1 MDRHPSPELLFD
13 FLEGRLSRRR
23 NREVVR
29 HLLDGCPVCSATAET
44 TISAESAKSAD
55 GAPLPSRRA
64 LGFEYSTAFAAAGQD
79 LDHLQQALA
88 AERADAPEQL
98 REIAVQPFYRQWIM
112 VTDSPRFRTWAL
124 CELLIDACREWGFQD
139 PPRALQ
145 TARLGVEVAD
155 RLDRERY
162 GEARV
167 NDLRARSWATLA
179 NAERILTDF
188 RAAEKSFARA
198 ERLLQE
204 GTGEPLEKALL
215 LLLKASLFGHQQ
227 RFAEA
232 FGLLDRVERTARL
245 CGDRHLCGKAL
256 ITRGFLAGMAQEPE
270 LSLKLLREGLRS
282 VDPGCEPRLVV
293 AACHNLIL
301 GLTESGHVREAAEL
315 LESSRPLYRSLGDRM
330 NLIRLTWLEGKIAL
344 GREDLGRAEA
354 LLLEARG
361 LLAERGLGYDTA
373 LLGLDL
379 AWLYAKQ
386 GRGAEMRRLAEEML
400 PIFRS
405 RAIRREAVSALIVFQ
420 NAAAM
425 ERVTLGIVQELSD
438 SLLDSNSAPGLRF
451 RDPV

>member
-44 TISAESAKSAD
+44 TSAAF
-55 GAPLPSRRA
+55 APPANTAAIPSRRA
-64 LGFEYSTAFAAAGQD
+64 LSFEYTTAFAAARQSLED
-79 LDHLQQALA
+79 RQQAFA
-88 AERADAPEQL
+88 MERTDAPEQL

-112 VTDSPRFRTWAL
+112 VTDSSRFRTWAF
-124 CELLIDACREWGFQD
+124 CELLLDACREWGFQD

-167 NDLRARSWATLA
+167 NDLRARAWATLA

-198 ERLLQE
+198 ERLLEE

-215 LLLKASLFGHQQ
+215 LLLKASLCGHQQ

-232 FGLLDRVERTARL
+232 FGLLDRVERTAQL
-245 CGDRHLCGKAL
+245 CGDRHLYGKAL

-270 LSLKLLREGLRS
+270 LSLQLLSEGLQA
-282 VDPGCEPRLVV
+282 VDPDCEPRLVV

-301 GLTESGHVREAAEL
+301 GLTESGHIREAADL
-315 LESSRPLYRSLGDRM
+315 LERSRPLYQSLGDRM

-344 GREDLGRAEA
+344 GHDDLERAEA
-354 LLLEARG
+354 LLFEARG

-379 AWLYAKQ
+379 ARLYARQ

-400 PIFRS
+400 PIFNS

-420 NAAAM
+420 NAAAV
-425 ERVTLGIVQELSD
+425 ERVTVGIVQELSD
-438 SLLDSNSAPGLRF
+438 SLVDSNSAPGLRF

>member
-1 MDRHPSPELLFD
+1 MDRHPSPELFFD
-13 FLEGRLSRRR
+13 FLDSRLSRRR

-29 HLLDGCPVCSATAET
+29 HLLDGCKACSA
-44 TISAESAKSAD
+44 
-55 GAPLPSRRA
+55 LPAGRA
-64 LGFEYSTAFAAAGQD
+64 LGFEYATAFDAVEQD
-79 LDHLQQALA
+79 LEERQQALA
-88 AERADAPEQL
+88 RERAEAPEQL

-112 VTDSPRFRTWAL
+112 VTDSPRFRTWGF
-124 CELLIDACREWGFQD
+124 CELLLDACREWGFQD

-145 TARLGVEVAD
+145 MARLGVEAAD

-167 NDLRARSWATLA
+167 NDLRARAWAILA

-188 RAAEKSFARA
+188 RAAEKSFDRA

-204 GTGEPLEKALL
+204 GTGEPLDDAFH

-232 FGLLDRVERTARL
+232 FGLLDRVERIAQR
-245 CGDRHLCGKAL
+245 CEDRHLRGKAL
-256 ITRGFLAGMAQEPE
+256 IARGFLAGMAQEPE
-270 LSLKLLREGLRS
+270 QSLQHLREGLQS
-282 VDPGCEPRLVV
+282 VDPEREPRLMV
-293 AACHNLIL
+293 AACHNLVL
-301 GLTESGHVREAAEL
+301 GLTESGHVREAADL
-315 LESSRPLYRSLGDRM
+315 LEHSRPLYQSLGDRM

-344 GREDLGRAEA
+344 GCEDLDRAEA
-354 LLLEARG
+354 LLLEARS

-379 AWLYAKQ
+379 ARLYARQ

-400 PIFRS
+400 PIFKS

-420 NAAAM
+420 NAAAL

-438 SLLDSNSAPGLRF
+438 SLRDSNSAPGLRF

>member
-1 MDRHPSPELLFD
+1 MDRHPSPELFFD
-13 FLEGRLSRRR
+13 FLDGRLSRRR

-29 HLLDGCPVCSATAET
+29 HLLDGCPVCSA
-44 TISAESAKSAD
+44 
-55 GAPLPSRRA
+55 LPASRA
-64 LGFEYSTAFAAAGQD
+64 LGFEYAAAFDAVEQD
-79 LDHLQQALA
+79 LEERRQALA
-88 AERADAPEQL
+88 RERAEAPEQL

-112 VTDSPRFRTWAL
+112 VTDSPRFRTWGF
-124 CELLIDACREWGFQD
+124 CELLLDACREWGFQD

-145 TARLGVEVAD
+145 MARLGVEAAD

-167 NDLRARSWATLA
+167 NDLRARAWAIQA

-188 RAAEKSFARA
+188 RAAEKSFDRA
-198 ERLLQE
+198 ERLLGE
-204 GTGEPLEKALL
+204 GTGEPLDVAFH

-232 FGLLDRVERTARL
+232 FGLLDRVERIAQR
-245 CGDRHLCGKAL
+245 CDDRHLRGKAL
-256 ITRGFLAGMAQEPE
+256 IARGFLACMAQEPE
-270 LSLKLLREGLRS
+270 LSLRHLREGLQS
-282 VDPGCEPRLVV
+282 VDPEREPRLMV
-293 AACHNLIL
+293 AACHNLVL
-301 GLTESGHVREAAEL
+301 GLTESGHAREAADL
-315 LESSRPLYRSLGDRM
+315 LEHSRPLYQSLGDRM

-344 GREDLGRAEA
+344 GCEDLDRAEA
-354 LLLEARG
+354 LLLEARS

-379 AWLYAKQ
+379 ARLYARQ

-405 RAIRREAVSALIVFQ
+405 RAIGREAVSALIVFQ
-420 NAAAM
+420 NAAAL

-438 SLLDSNSAPGLRF
+438 SLLDGNSAPGLRF

>member
-1 MDRHPSPELLFD
+1 MDRHSSPELFFD
-13 FLEGRLSRRR
+13 FLDGRLSRRR

-29 HLLDGCPVCSATAET
+29 HLLDGCPVCSA
-44 TISAESAKSAD
+44 
-55 GAPLPSRRA
+55 LPASRT
-64 LGFEYSTAFAAAGQD
+64 LGFEYAAAFDAVEQD
-79 LDHLQQALA
+79 LEERQQALA
-88 AERADAPEQL
+88 RERAEAPEQL

-112 VTDSPRFRTWAL
+112 VTDSPRFRTWGF
-124 CELLIDACREWGFQD
+124 CELLLDACREWGFQD

-145 TARLGVEVAD
+145 MARLGVEAAD

-167 NDLRARSWATLA
+167 NDLRARAWAVLA

-188 RAAEKSFARA
+188 RAAEKSFDRA

-204 GTGEPLEKALL
+204 GTGEPLDDAFH

-232 FGLLDRVERTARL
+232 FGLLDRVERIAQR
-245 CGDRHLCGKAL
+245 CEDRHLRGKAL
-256 ITRGFLAGMAQEPE
+256 IARGFLAGMAQEPE
-270 LSLKLLREGLRS
+270 QSLQHLREGLQL
-282 VDPGCEPRLVV
+282 VDPEREPRLMV
-293 AACHNLIL
+293 AACHNLVL
-301 GLTESGHVREAAEL
+301 GLTESGHVREAADL
-315 LESSRPLYRSLGDRM
+315 LEHSRPLYQSLGDRM

-344 GREDLGRAEA
+344 GCEDLDRAEA
-354 LLLEARG
+354 LLLEARS

-379 AWLYAKQ
+379 ARLYARQ

-400 PIFRS
+400 PIFKS

-420 NAAAM
+420 NAAAL